1 MATVLVGCRLP
12 NGMILHHPQDR
23 KKTIKLNGVFEPLGE
38 GLWSPPRAYATT
50 EVDADFWNA
59 WKAAYAGNNPLKNRA
74 VFEAKDE
81 KDAMAKA
88 KDSDRTG
95 FEQTPRNAVPGVT
108 KAVD

>member
-12 NGMILHHPQDR
+12 NGMILHHPADR
-23 KKTIKLNGVFEPLGE
+23 KKTVKLNGVFQPLGN
-38 GLWSPPRAYATT
+38 GLWAPPTTYATT
-50 EVDADFWNA
+50 EVDADFWAA

-74 VFEAKDE
+74 VFEAKTE
-81 KDAMAKA
+81 QDAAAKA

-95 FEQTPRNAVPGVT
+95 FEQTRRDAVPGVT